1 MPLLR
6 SFLSLTPL
14 QRRVLIKASALLTL
28 VQLGLGRLPFTLL
41 RRSITPIAANAGR
54 VRSDVRQYV
63 ETVAWAVSA
72 ASRRMPGRST
82 CLSRALTVQALLARA
97 GCPSRLQVGVMRG
110 PQGAVEGHAWV
121 EYEDRVLIGGSADEI
136 AQFSR
141 LAAFDVETALRLQAL
156 ATPQGGR

>member
-6 SFLSLTPL
+6 SFLALTPL

-28 VQLGLGRLPFTLL
+28 VQLGLGRLPFTFL
-41 RRSITPIAANAGR
+41 RRAITPGAAGTR
-54 VRSDVRQYV
+54 PIRSDARLYA

-82 CLSRALTVQALLARA
+82 CLSRALTVQAMLAGA

-121 EYEDRVLIGGSADEI
+121 EYEGRVLIGGSADEI

-141 LAAFDVETALRLQAL
+141 LAAFDVEATLRLQAL
-156 ATPQGGR
+156 VTPQGGR